1 MVVESELF
9 RTEAGDAAVARERI
23 QLAGKLHAAFEAAPL
38 EDGMNHPTEEIL
50 AEALRSAGDRPV
62 FAWLRSFSLD
72 AAQPSFAA
80 SVLRCLGRQTSP
92 GTGSWRA
99 ELVRGGLAMADV
111 EIRDAAVQAAE
122 SWGGPDM
129 RNVLES
135 HSEPELW
142 LRDYIRDVID
152 DLGE

>member
-1 MVVESELF
+1 M
-9 RTEAGDAAVARERI
+9 AHPAER
-23 QLAGKLHAAFEAAPL
+23 
-38 EDGMNHPTEEIL
+38 IL

-62 FAWLRSFSLD
+62 FEWLRSFSRD

-80 SVLRCLGRQTSP
+80 SVLRCLGRQKRP
-92 GTGSWRA
+92 GTDSWRVA
-99 ELVRGGLAMADV
+99 LVRGGLAAGDV

-122 SWGGPDM
+122 SWGGSDM
-129 RNVLES
+129 RNILES
-135 HSEPELW
+135 HSEQEPW